1 MDDLEKK
8 VVEAID
14 YVRPSLQ
21 NDGGDIDYV
30 RMEGN
35 KVFVKLRGACAGC
48 MMAEMTLKN
57 GVERMLKYNVSEELE
72 VVDLTMED
80 MQKDN

>member
-57 GVERMLKYNVSEELE
+57 GVERMLKYNVSEDLE

>member
-30 RMEGN
+30 RLEGN

-57 GVERMLKYNVSEELE
+57 GVERMLKYNVSEDLE

>member
-30 RMEGN
+30 RKEGN

-57 GVERMLKYNVSEELE
+57 GVVRMLKHNVSEDLE

>member
-57 GVERMLKYNVSEELE
+57 GVERMLKYNVREDLE

>member
-57 GVERMLKYNVSEELE
+57 GVERMLKYNVSEDLE

-80 MQKDN
+80 MQNNN